1 LILDFFSFK
10 IKLMIKENNG
20 FTLIEVLVA
29 IASFI
34 VIISIVVGGFAGA
47 LRSQRQAITLLNANY
62 NSSLV
67 LEQMAR
73 EIRTGMNFSINPL
86 AFPAGSELS
95 FLNANGQSV
104 VYRLNTNNLGIE
116 KSVDGGLPKKITADD
131 VVVDYLTFILSGENP
146 QDGKQ
151 PRITILVGIRS
162 RESGV
167 SGSVVNLQTTIS
179 PRFLDG

>member
-47 LRSQRQAITLLNANY
+47 LRSQRQVITLLNANY

-67 LEQMAR
+67 LEQMTR

-104 VYRLNTNNLGIE
+104 VYRLNTNGIE
-116 KSVDGGLPKKITADD
+116 KSIDGGLSFKKITADD

>member
-67 LEQMAR
+67 LEQIAR
-73 EIRTGMNFSINPL
+73 EIRTGTNFCINQTTPC
-86 AFPAGSELS
+86 SESQLV
-95 FLNANGQSV
+95 FTNAYDQKV
-104 VYRLNTNNLGIE
+104 IYRLNNFGIE
-116 KSVDGGLPKKITADD
+116 KSVNSDTAFKKITADD
-131 VVVDYLTFILSGENP
+131 VVVDYLKFILSGENP